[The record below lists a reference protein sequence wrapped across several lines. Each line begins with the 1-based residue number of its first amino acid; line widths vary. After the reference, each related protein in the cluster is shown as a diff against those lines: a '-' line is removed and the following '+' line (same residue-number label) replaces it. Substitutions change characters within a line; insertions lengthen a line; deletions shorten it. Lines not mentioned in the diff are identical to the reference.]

1 MVLAG
6 NTMAA
11 ERNTPA
17 DSPLVMGVIARPYGV
32 QGWVHIATYTEHP
45 ENLLEYQPWYLH
57 RQGHWQTAEFVNGRH
72 HGKGLVVQFPG
83 CNDRDAAEALKGIEI
98 GIYRNQLPASDSDE
112 YYWSDLVGLQVIT
125 QDNRVLGVVD
135 HLIETGA
142 NDVLV
147 VKGEQEFLVPFI
159 RGQVVETVD
168 LEAREIRV
176 DWDPDY

>member
-1 MVLAG
+1 
-6 NTMAA
+6 MAA
-11 ERNTPA
+11 DSNIPA
-17 DSPLVMGVIARPYGV
+17 DSPLVMGRIARPYGV
-32 QGWVHIATYTEHP
+32 KGWLHIATYTARP
-45 ENLLEYQPWYLH
+45 ENLLEYLPWYVH
-57 RQGHWQTAEFVNGRH
+57 RQGRWQATELVAGRC
-72 HGKGLVVQFPG
+72 HGKGLVVQLAG
-83 CNDRDAAEALKGIEI
+83 CTDRDAADALKGAEI
-98 GIYRNQLPASDSDE
+98 GVYRDQLPASGNDE

-125 QDNRVLGVVD
+125 KDNRVLGVVD

-159 RGQVVETVD
+159 QGQVVETVN

>member
-1 MVLAG
+1 
-6 NTMAA
+6 MATD
-11 ERNTPA
+11 RNTPA
-17 DSPLVMGVIARPYGV
+17 DSPLVMGEIGRPYGV
-32 QGWVHIATYTEHP
+32 KGWVHIATYTAHP

-57 RQGHWQTAEFVNGRH
+57 RQGQWQTAEFVNARH
-72 HGKGLVVQFPG
+72 HGKGLVVQFAG
-83 CNDRDAAEALKGIEI
+83 CHDRDAADALKGIEI
-98 GIYRNQLPASDSDE
+98 GIYRNQLPATGRDE

-159 RGQVVETVD
+159 QGQVVEAVD